1 MARQTGPIT
10 QAMPPQQDRVQQ
22 RHTIAALVYFAY
34 GVFYLFGAQYL
45 TTMQT
50 AQRGMG
56 NPQIWF
62 ILGAF
67 ITVLFPLLIY
77 SRFALALSL
86 YRQPLAH
93 RKTLYINFTLLLGLM
108 VIGRVIGLTYSELCT
123 RTPLEDLPRGLK
135 RPFMIVLVFFYDLWR
150 GGLCTKS
157 PLHTVALIVAAINA
171 TCLVWAGVSRP
182 VWVTREADKP

>member
-1 MARQTGPIT
+1 MAGHIDPIT
-10 QAMPPQQDRVQQ
+10 QALPRQGHVQR
-22 RHTIAALVYFAY
+22 RHTIAALVYFVY

-62 ILGAF
+62 ILGAL
-67 ITVLFPLLIY
+67 ITVFFPLLIY

-86 YRQPLAH
+86 YWQPLAH

-108 VIGRVIGLTYSELCT
+108 VIGRVLGLAYSELCT

-135 RPFMIVLVFFYDLWR
+135 RPVMIVFVFFYDLWR
-150 GGLCTKS
+150 GGLCMKT
-157 PLHTVALIVAAINA
+157 PLHTTALVVAAINA
-171 TCLVWAGVSRP
+171 ACLVWAGVSRP
-182 VWVTREADKP
+182 VWVSREAGES